1 MKIDWKRSI
10 IASLILIV
18 LLNVSYKVF
27 AEDHAATCHD
37 AMLKLKYEL
46 ELKLNKK
53 LLAII
58 EQCEKKK
65 GGLLIFQDE
74 NGNKIESLCWKVTQ
88 L

>member
-1 MKIDWKRSI
+1 MKIDWKRSV
-10 IASLILIV
+10 IATLILIV
-18 LLNVSYKVF
+18 LLNVSHKVF
-27 AEDHAATCHD
+27 AEDHVEICRN
-37 AMLKLKYEL
+37 AML
-46 ELKLNKK
+46 ELKYKLEAKLNEK

-74 NGNKIESLCWKVTQ
+74 KGNRIESLCWKVTQ